1 MRATDLSLRGGGIIQ
16 YFSKINRMVAD
27 LSSKPGRFSS
37 KFLFYQFGVLGG
49 VSARSHFRVVKVGAS
64 PKFNRSRV
72 SASQIDPSIAD
83 VGDLKH
89 TIG

>member
-1 MRATDLSLRGGGIIQ
+1 
-16 YFSKINRMVAD
+16 MVAD

-83 VGDLKH
+83 VGDLKLPLANAQFLCKLTTGSRWLASH
-89 TIG
+89 VNH